1 MDAYAI
7 HRDRNYRGKK
17 KKKKEL
23 WVNGPCSVVGVYE
36 TSKWTCQQGRWIKVH
51 GIQQQSALGFIK
63 RLAIVKMRDDV
74 AQETSDLCPG
84 PWKPQAQR
92 GQLEKEED
100 DSMKEA
106 RKENSERPA
115 ESVTAQKIIPGN
127 RKWYRMLM
135 QGQVR

>member
-1 MDAYAI
+1 M
-7 HRDRNYRGKK
+7 
-17 KKKKEL
+17 
-23 WVNGPCSVVGVYE
+23 
-36 TSKWTCQQGRWIKVH
+36 
-51 GIQQQSALGFIK
+51 
-63 RLAIVKMRDDV
+63 AIVKMRDDV

-92 GQLEKEED
+92 GQLEKEEY

>member
-1 MDAYAI
+1 M
-7 HRDRNYRGKK
+7 
-17 KKKKEL
+17 
-23 WVNGPCSVVGVYE
+23 
-36 TSKWTCQQGRWIKVH
+36 
-51 GIQQQSALGFIK
+51 
-63 RLAIVKMRDDV
+63 AIVKMRDDV

>member
-1 MDAYAI
+1 M
-7 HRDRNYRGKK
+7 
-17 KKKKEL
+17 
-23 WVNGPCSVVGVYE
+23 
-36 TSKWTCQQGRWIKVH
+36 
-51 GIQQQSALGFIK
+51 
-63 RLAIVKMRDDV
+63 AIVKMRDDV

-115 ESVTAQKIIPGN
+115 ESVTAQKPRRRSFQETGN
-127 RKWYRMLM
+127 GTKCLCK
-135 QGQVR
+135 VR